1 MKIIVEKLP
10 LSDNT
15 SFVARTYSTPNF
27 EVPWHRHIELEL
39 ILIKE
44 GAGISFIGNHV
55 GRFETGDIF
64 FIGSNV
70 PHTFQR
76 DPDQAT
82 SAVVVQFK
90 EDFLGDVF
98 LKLPESKDLLKLF
111 EISLHGLAIEG
122 KSKRA
127 LASLILSLENQ
138 TGLKR
143 IILLCECLDLIT
155 RSKGYT
161 LLSTQMEVGLNAEKQ
176 ERIDQI
182 FQFTLEH
189 FKRPIQI
196 SEIAKTVGLSVPTF
210 CNYFKKCTKKK
221 YIDFLNEIRIGYAC
235 KLLIDTQK
243 SISDICYES
252 GFNTLAH
259 FNSQFRKFHNTTP
272 SGYRKAFLSAGGM
285 EKISLIDRE
294 VYESGN
300 E

>member
-55 GRFETGDIF
+55 GRFETGDVF

-76 DPDQAT
+76 DADLAT
-82 SAVVVQFK
+82 SAMVVQFK
-90 EDFLGDVF
+90 EDFWGDAF
-98 LKLPESKDLLKLF
+98 LKLPENKDLLKLF
-111 EISLHGLAIEG
+111 EIALHGLAIEG
-122 KSKRA
+122 KSKQT
-127 LASLILSLENQ
+127 LTSLILSLENQ

-143 IILLCECLDLIT
+143 IILLCECLDIIA
-155 RSKGYT
+155 RGNDYT
-161 LLSTQMEVGLNAEKQ
+161 LLSTQIDTGLNAVKQ

-182 FQFTLEH
+182 FQFTLEN
-189 FKRPIQI
+189 FKRPILI
-196 SEIAKTVGLSVPTF
+196 SEVAKMVGLSVPTF
-210 CNYFKKCTKKK
+210 CSYFKKCTKKK

-235 KLLIDTQK
+235 KLLVDTQE
-243 SISDICYES
+243 SITNICYES

-259 FNSQFRKFHNTTP
+259 FNNQFRKYHNITP
-272 SGYRKAFLSAGGM
+272 SAYRKAFLSA
-285 EKISLIDRE
+285 ERLEEISLIDRE
-294 VYESGN
+294 VQDA
-300 E
+300 